1 MKKFFKIFIITVV
14 LLLAVIVALPFVFQ
28 GKIINIIK
36 QEINKSLNA
45 KVDFKHANLSLI
57 RNFPDFS
64 LKIKKL
70 NITGNSPFESD
81 TLILVDN
88 TTIVLDL
95 FSVFR
100 GSPYEIKKV
109 VLNSPDLRLLVLE
122 DGSVNWDIL
131 LPDEISY
138 ETSAGDDYLGVLNIR
153 YRF

>member
-1 MKKFFKIFIITVV
+1 MKKFFKILIIAVV
-14 LLLAVIVALPFVFQ
+14 LLLAIVVALPFVFQ

-45 KVDFKHANLSLI
+45 KVDFTYANLSLI

-70 NITGNSPFESD
+70 NITGNSPFERD

-100 GSPYEIKKV
+100 GNPYEIK
-109 VLNSPDLRLLVLE
+109 RLC
-122 DGSVNWDIL
+122 
-131 LPDEISY
+131 
-138 ETSAGDDYLGVLNIR
+138 
-153 YRF
+153 